1 MWWNVSIESRRH
13 KHCYECCC
21 YSRCQAMQCYS
32 RTQYIR
38 AACVWLTVLSR
49 EHFPG
54 LLLGPFVPLIYQGI
68 QATLTDLDLGA
79 SLWGPEELPVACP
92 LTSFRLATRDDILKL
107 VSKAPTKS
115 CELDTM
121 PTWLLKQCSDGIIPS
136 MTSIINMK
144 LESGVVPPVSRR
156 HLSDRC

>member
-1 MWWNVSIESRRH
+1 M
-13 KHCYECCC
+13 
-21 YSRCQAMQCYS
+21 
-32 RTQYIR
+32 
-38 AACVWLTVLSR
+38 
-49 EHFPG
+49 
-54 LLLGPFVPLIYQGI
+54 PLIYQEI

-107 VSKAPTKS
+107 VCNAPTKS

-144 LESGVVPPVSRR
+144 LESGVVPGCFKKTLVRPLLKKPSLDADCLLQTGVQSIL
-156 HLSDRC
+156 HFETDRESGCRQTE